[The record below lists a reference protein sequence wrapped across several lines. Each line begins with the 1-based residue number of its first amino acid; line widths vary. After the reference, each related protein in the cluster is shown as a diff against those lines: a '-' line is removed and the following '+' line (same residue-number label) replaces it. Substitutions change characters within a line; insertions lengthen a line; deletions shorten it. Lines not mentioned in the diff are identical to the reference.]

1 MITGKIAFSTAMTAL
16 TQFEYWANQNECLT
30 DACSDSR
37 KANDWATYWRVK
49 AGQALKTLEECSKLN
64 PDYKVPEVFVPD
76 DVTTRA
82 QEVVQK
88 YYTGRTALGH
98 PEEMCSDIG
107 DVLVRYFAGE
117 KDPEEALQFI
127 ADMETDYQQARERQ
141 KNNGH

>member
-1 MITGKIAFSTAMTAL
+1 MISGKIAFSTAMTAL

-37 KANDWATYWRVK
+37 KDNDWATYWRVK
-49 AGQALKTLEECSKLN
+49 AGQALKTLEECRKLN
-64 PDYKVPEVFVPD
+64 PDYEVPNVFVPD

-88 YYTGRTALGH
+88 YYTGRTNNGYR
-98 PEEMCSDIG
+98 EEMCGDIG
-107 DVLVRYFAGE
+107 DILVRYFAGE
-117 KDPEEALQFI
+117 FDPEEAIQSI
-127 ADMETDYQQARERQ
+127 ANRETDYQTARERQ